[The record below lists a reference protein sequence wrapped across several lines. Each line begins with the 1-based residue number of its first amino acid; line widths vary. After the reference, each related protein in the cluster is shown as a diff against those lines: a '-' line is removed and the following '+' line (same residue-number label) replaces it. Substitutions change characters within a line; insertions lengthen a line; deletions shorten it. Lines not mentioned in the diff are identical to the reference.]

1 MDNIFYRLLLN
12 DKVKIEPK
20 YISKD
25 FRKHIHTKLK
35 ANAEGVCTRHGFIK
49 QNSIELYKITPGNVE
64 LIGLNGSVVYDVY
77 YYADVCNPL
86 VGNTIK
92 AHVTNVNK
100 FGILAEV
107 ADILEIIIAKN
118 SVNIVHDKNIN
129 LEDIK
134 IGDLIDIEILGKKY
148 ELNDKKISLIGKI
161 ITSNTKFAAAKKTKG
176 DALVYGSDDEGED
189 DLDIVSDEEEE
200 DREDRE
206 DKEEDDDENEDKAE
220 SVLEDDDPL
229 FEFKGGDNNFFESE
243 SEGSVGGSDD
253 EFFDSDL
260 EENGDVSEEEENE
273 F

>member
-1 MDNIFYRLLLN
+1 MDNIFYRILLN

-35 ANAEGVCTRHGFIK
+35 ANIEGVCTRHGFIK
-49 QNSIELYKITPGNVE
+49 QNSVELYKITPGNVE
-64 LIGLNGSVVYDVY
+64 LVGLNGSVVYDVY

-86 VGNTIK
+86 VGNTIQ
-92 AHVTNVNK
+92 AQVTNLNK

-134 IGDLIDIEILGKKY
+134 IGDVIDIEILGKKY

-189 DLDIVSDEEEE
+189 DLDIVSDEDEE
-200 DREDRE
+200 DDEREDE
-206 DKEEDDDENEDKAE
+206 DDENEHKAE

-243 SEGSVGGSDD
+243 SEGGVSED

-260 EENGDVSEEEENE
+260 EEDGDVSEEEDENE

>member
-35 ANAEGVCTRHGFIK
+35 ANVEGVCTRHGFIK
-49 QNSIELYKITPGNVE
+49 QNSVELYKITPGNVE
-64 LIGLNGSVVYDVY
+64 LVGLNGSVVYDVY

-86 VGNTIK
+86 VGNTIQ

-134 IGDLIDIEILGKKY
+134 IGDVIDIEILGKKY
-148 ELNDKKISLIGKI
+148 ELTDKKISLIGKI

-189 DLDIVSDEEEE
+189 DLDIVSDEEEDEKE
-200 DREDRE
+200 DE
-206 DKEEDDDENEDKAE
+206 DDENEDKAE

-229 FEFKGGDNNFFESE
+229 FEFKDGDNNFFESE
-243 SEGSVGGSDD
+243 SEGSVGRSDD
-253 EFFDSDL
+253 EFFGSDL
-260 EENGDVSEEEENE
+260 EEEGGDVSEEEENE